1 MVMRKDN
8 QMLKR
13 VNLAGRI
20 DRSANADEA
29 DTMQTKRAL
38 RALGYY
44 STPAYGMTPYPDEP
58 MFEGIK
64 SYQRANKLK
73 IDGVMKPGG
82 ETERSMNQRLTSGT
96 GNDGQRPKFPH
107 TNTPVIRPPRVD
119 PNMPVLKDPFLPNP
133 GPKDD
138 IYTDPFVDE
147 HGNPVID
154 GENPKNGKHVRP
166 PKRT

>member
-58 MFEGIK
+58 LFEGIK

-73 IDGVMKPGG
+73 IDG
-82 ETERSMNQRLTSGT
+82 
-96 GNDGQRPKFPH
+96 D
-107 TNTPVIRPPRVD
+107 I
-119 PNMPVLKDPFLPNP
+119 
-133 GPKDD
+133 GPKTEGAFTSALADHGADKVTKRNSDD
-138 IYTDPFVDE
+138 LGGGF
-147 HGNPVID
+147 G
-154 GENPKNGKHVRP
+154 
-166 PKRT
+166 